1 MTQYGRVIR
10 QPVGRIYFAG
20 TETATRWSGYMEG
33 AVEAGERAAR
43 EVLNALGK
51 VAKKDIWIQE
61 PESKDVPPIEITHTF
76 LERNLPSVP
85 GLLKIIGVSTSI
97 TTLWIILYKLR
108 LLPRS

>member
-20 TETATRWSGYMEG
+20 TETATQWSGYMEG

-51 VAKKDIWIQE
+51 VAKKDIWVEE
-61 PESKDVPPIEITHTF
+61 PESKDVPAIEITHTF

-85 GLLKIIGVSTSI
+85 GLLKITGVSTSVA
-97 TTLWIILYKLR
+97 LLCFVLYKIKK
-108 LLPRS
+108 LPC